1 MLDMADEYLQTR
13 VLTASPHRLHLMVID
28 EACKATR
35 ALVSAFEAEDLTGAH
50 TAASRAR
57 DCVNELVAGLRSD
70 QSPELVAQVQEW
82 FLHIQK
88 NLHLAD
94 LTQSPAA
101 ASQALQLL
109 NEYRETWA
117 ALQTDS
123 ATLGDNN

>member
-35 ALVSAFEAEDLTGAH
+35 ALVSAFEAEDLAGAH

-57 DCVNELVAGLRSD
+57 DCVNELVGGLRSD

-109 NEYRETWA
+109 
-117 ALQTDS
+117 S
-123 ATLGDNN
+123 